1 MHSGASSADVPSME
15 ERHQVAGLVVLFVC
29 SVWVV
34 YVLENAVLWVVWGIA
49 MVALSGGALVQM
61 NRSTD

>member
-1 MHSGASSADVPSME
+1 MHSGASGADVPSME
-15 ERHQVAGLVVLFVC
+15 ERHQVAALVVLFVC